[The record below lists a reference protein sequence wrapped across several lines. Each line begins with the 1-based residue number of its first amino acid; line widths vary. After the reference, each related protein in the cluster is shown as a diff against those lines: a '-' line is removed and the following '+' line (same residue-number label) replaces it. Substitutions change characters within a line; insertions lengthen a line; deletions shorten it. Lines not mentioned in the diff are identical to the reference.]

1 MKISRAKATELIR
14 ESQGKAIS
22 ATFIKKNGET
32 RMLNG
37 RTGVYKSPHAPL
49 TGEGLKYTPS
59 DYGLVSIFDMQK
71 KAYRMINI
79 NTLSELKI
87 AGTSYEVVSE
97 E

>member
-1 MKISRAKATELIR
+1 MKISRAKATSLIR
-14 ESQGKAIS
+14 ESQGKTIS
-22 ATFIKKNGET
+22 ATFTKKNGEE
-32 RMLNG
+32 RKLNG

-79 NTLSELKI
+79 NTLQSVTIDKATYSVE
-87 AGTSYEVVSE
+87 
-97 E
+97 

>member
-1 MKISRAKATELIR
+1 MKISRAKAVSLIKD
-14 ESQGKAIS
+14 SKGKTIS
-22 ATFIKKNGET
+22 ATFIKKNGEE

-59 DYGLVSIFDMQK
+59 NYGLVNIFDMQK
-71 KAYRMINI
+71 RAYRMVNI
-79 NTLSELKI
+79 NTLKELK
-87 AGTSYEVVSE
+87 VSGETYQVE